1 MTETESPLEARL
13 RRLEDLEE
21 IRQLFV
27 DYGHFLD
34 HGDYAAY
41 PRLFAEDGEL
51 MLGPIGRA
59 KGRQEIEAMMIRV
72 GGAGSL
78 HLITSPIV
86 TLDGDQAVA
95 RVMWTAINRAEDGT
109 PFVGMVGHHEDERV
123 REAGGWRFRRRLG
136 FVGYRTRFAVRRTA
150 DGGAIVWE
158 RCVPRRFLR

>member
-1 MTETESPLEARL
+1 MTETESLLEARL

-21 IRQLFV
+21 IRRLFV

-34 HGDYAAY
+34 LGDYAAY
-41 PRLFAEDGEL
+41 ARLFAEDGEL

-59 KGRQEIEAMMIRV
+59 KGRREIETMMGRV

-95 RVMWTAINRAEDGT
+95 RVMWTVINRAEDGT
-109 PFVGMVGHHEDERV
+109 PFVGMVGHHEDELV
-123 REAGGWRFRRRLG
+123 REAGSWRFRRRRG
-136 FVGYRTRFAVRRTA
+136 FVEIPNAVRR
-150 DGGAIVWE
+150 
-158 RCVPRRFLR
+158 

>member
-1 MTETESPLEARL
+1 MTETESRLEARL

-34 HGDYAAY
+34 LGDYAAY
-41 PRLFAEDGEL
+41 ARLFAEDGEL

-59 KGRQEIEAMMIRV
+59 KGRQEIETMMGRV

-95 RVMWTAINRAEDGT
+95 RVMWTVINRAEDGT
-109 PFVGMVGHHEDERV
+109 PFVGMVGHHEDELV
-123 REAGGWRFRRRLG
+123 REAGNWRFRRRLG
-136 FVGYRTRFAVRRTA
+136 FVEIPNAVRR
-150 DGGAIVWE
+150 
-158 RCVPRRFLR
+158 

>member
-1 MTETESPLEARL
+1 MTETESRLEARL

-34 HGDYAAY
+34 LGDYAAY
-41 PRLFAEDGEL
+41 ARLFGEDGEL

-59 KGRQEIEAMMIRV
+59 KGRQEIETMMGRL

-95 RVMWTAINRAEDGT
+95 RVMWTVINRAEDGT
-109 PFVGMVGHHEDERV
+109 PFVGMVGHHEDELV

-136 FVGYRTRFAVRRTA
+136 FVEIPKAVRR
-150 DGGAIVWE
+150 
-158 RCVPRRFLR
+158 